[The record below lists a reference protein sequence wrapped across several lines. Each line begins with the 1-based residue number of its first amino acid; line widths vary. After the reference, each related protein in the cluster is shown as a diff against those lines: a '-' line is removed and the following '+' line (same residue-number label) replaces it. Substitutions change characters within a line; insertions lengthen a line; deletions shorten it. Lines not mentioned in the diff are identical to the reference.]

1 MYWLNEP
8 PTWAVDGEALT
19 VMSAPQ
25 TDFWRKTHNGHIA
38 DNGHF
43 YFQSVEGDFTAE
55 VKVTGQYLD
64 LYDQA
69 GLMVRLNSETWLKC
83 GIEFVDG
90 VQYASTVVT
99 RDFSDWSLVPL
110 DGPTSLW
117 LRLKRY
123 ASTLEVH
130 YSQDGHVFNIMRQ
143 AYFPPTAPL
152 QVGMMICAPRGN
164 GFPATFENFTLTPGV
179 AS

>member
-55 VKVTGQYLD
+55 VCFSANYHT

-69 GLMVRLNSETWLKC
+69 GLMLRENERAWMKC
-83 GIEFVDG
+83 GIEYVDG
-90 VQYASTVVT
+90 VHYASAVIT
-99 RDFSDWSLVPL
+99 RDFSDWSVVKL
-110 DGPTSLW
+110 DPAPAAVW
-117 LRLKRY
+117 LRVQRIGTAVEVY
-123 ASTLEVH
+123 VSTDGSA
-130 YSQDGHVFNIMRQ
+130 YSMIRQ
-143 AYFPPTAPL
+143 GYLTDSPTL
-152 QVGMMICAPRGN
+152 HVGMMVAAPTGD
-164 GFPATFENFTLTPGV
+164 GFEARFSGFEIKSAG
-179 AS
+179 